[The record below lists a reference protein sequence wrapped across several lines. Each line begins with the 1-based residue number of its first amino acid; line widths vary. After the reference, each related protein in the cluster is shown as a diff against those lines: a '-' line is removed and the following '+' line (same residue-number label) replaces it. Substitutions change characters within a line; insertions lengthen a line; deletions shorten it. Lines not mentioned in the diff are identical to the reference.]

1 MLLLLPA
8 LAMLATAPDA
18 LAADHF
24 MHFAPAAPHVEAHA
38 AHVEGHVGHAVG
50 ELADATAAF
59 VHLGQEADAAE
70 ADPGAEP
77 IDPDDSGLP
86 SIVYVDTTP
95 HPTPAHL
102 PASAADHRVEHRVA
116 FDLGGAYGA
125 LASVDLGAC
134 KAAGL
139 GTGYGK
145 VALAFAPDGRAAGVA
160 LQLPAGS
167 APAARACVE
176 QAYRAVTV
184 TPFDGSPVNVR
195 RAFFV
200 TG

>member
-1 MLLLLPA
+1 MLLVFPA

-18 LAADHF
+18 LAGDHSV
-24 MHFAPAAPHVEAHA
+24 HFAPAAPHVEAHA
-38 AHVEGHVGHAVG
+38 AHVDVHAGHAVAQ
-50 ELADATAAF
+50 LANAAAAFFQLAQQAPAADADS
-59 VHLGQEADAAE
+59 EAE
-70 ADPGAEP
+70 AT
-77 IDPDDSGLP
+77 DPDDPGIP

-95 HPTPAHL
+95 HPTPSHL

-125 LASVDLGAC
+125 LANVDLGAC

-145 VALAFAPDGRAAGVA
+145 VTLAFDPDGHPGGVGVE
-160 LQLPAGS
+160 LPAGS
-167 APAARACVE
+167 SPAATACVE
-176 QAYRAVTV
+176 QAYGAVTV
-184 TPFDGSPVNVR
+184 SPFDGSAISVS

-200 TG
+200 KA